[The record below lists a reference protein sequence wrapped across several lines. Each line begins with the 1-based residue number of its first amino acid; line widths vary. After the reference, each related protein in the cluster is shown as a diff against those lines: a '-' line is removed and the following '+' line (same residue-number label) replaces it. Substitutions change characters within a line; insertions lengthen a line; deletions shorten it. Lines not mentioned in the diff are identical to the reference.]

1 MSENFERWKELAAQC
16 LSEKDP
22 SKLTELAGE
31 MNRVLNPARQDKT
44 ATECRTL
51 SWEPGAEISS
61 ISVDGKPRLGPREA
75 CPPPQEGD
83 RV

>member
-1 MSENFERWKELAAQC
+1 MSENFERWIGLAAQC

-44 ATECRTL
+44 ATEGRTL
-51 SWEPGAEISS
+51 SWEPGVAILSV
-61 ISVDGKPRLGPREA
+61 SVDGKPRSRPR
-75 CPPPQEGD
+75 EGD